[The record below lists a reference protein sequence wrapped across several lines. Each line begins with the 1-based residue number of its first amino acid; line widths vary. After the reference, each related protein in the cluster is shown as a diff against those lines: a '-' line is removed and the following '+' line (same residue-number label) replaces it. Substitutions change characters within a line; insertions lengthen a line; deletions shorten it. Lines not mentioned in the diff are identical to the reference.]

1 MGKVYLAEQKMGT
14 ATRKVAIKTL
24 HPELSNDAQLVARF
38 HRESETVIELRHPN
52 TIQFYDF
59 GELDD
64 ATLIIV
70 MEYIQGKPLATV
82 LEEDG
87 AIDPARV
94 EKIIIQ
100 ACGSLH
106 EAHQR
111 GIVQWPAAV
120 VFYLIYVAAI
130 LVLCVL
136 PAVEKQSLTRAIGT
150 GALFGL
156 AAYAAFD
163 LTALALLKGFPLQ
176 GALVDLAWGTVLTG
190 SVSAAGYLIAR
201 ALAAQRWPAPRRRP

>member
-1 MGKVYLAEQKMGT
+1 MTMLFYVKLYAATTGVFFLLDILWLGVIAKGFYARQMGHL
-14 ATRKVAIKTL
+14 
-24 HPELSNDAQLVARF
+24 
-38 HRESETVIELRHPN
+38 LR
-52 TIQFYDF
+52 
-59 GELDD
+59 DD
-64 ATLIIV
+64 
-70 MEYIQGKPLATV
+70 
-82 LEEDG
+82 
-87 AIDPARV
+87 
-94 EKIIIQ
+94 
-100 ACGSLH
+100 
-106 EAHQR
+106 
-111 GIVQWPAAV
+111 VQWPAAV

-201 ALAAQRWPAPRRRP
+201 ALAA